1 MRRCSRFFF
10 CFVVVVVNNDND
22 DDDDD
27 DDDDNDD
34 DDDDDSRLVRA
45 ISFTKLKLQGHKVFF
60 FHYRCLPVRRRKE
73 TLASQNHKNKDLKI
87 FFTIL

>member
-1 MRRCSRFFF
+1 LF
-10 CFVVVVVNNDND
+10 CFVVVVVVVNNDND

-27 DDDDNDD
+27 HDDDNDD
-34 DDDDDSRLVRA
+34 HDDDDDSRLVRA

-60 FHYRCLPVRRRKE
+60 FHYRCLAVRRRKE